1 MDLIRVVF
9 LVFCLVGLSKTGYS
23 ADRADEQVMRPVI
36 LQRLLSQ
43 IGWSPGFF
51 EQQSSFQLCVYKDFA
66 INRSF
71 TKYLKG
77 LTVNKL
83 PIKVRTINERKAV
96 DSCHAVFLSKPSATE
111 AAWFLNP
118 SNKLKSLII
127 AEGKGLARKG
137 AHIGLYIGK
146 DEFFDFEL
154 NLDAFVSSAHVPSS
168 SLIEL
173 GKVATSPLVQKANL
187 MRSLIGY
194 TDWPETNSNKEQF
207 NLCSFQTGIFTDFAD
222 FILNK
227 KSVKGLSARILPINS
242 IDQLG
247 QCNGLILQEEDL
259 SVLNQII
266 YQRKSLGILLIG
278 NAKGLG
284 EKGVH
289 YNLMPEENKQNR
301 RFELN
306 LLSMEQSGLKPHH
319 QLLSSAQVIKK
330 DFPTFTKLL
339 FDAVNYTDWPNS
351 EEVEQAQN
359 VTLCLY
365 RRELDFQN
373 VEFFLSAIN
382 QGDKK
387 IELKLVSEQAET
399 IACNALLLPEM
410 EVNDLSEFSSEN
422 KTVLLITSQQ
432 NASASGV
439 QYNLKVAP
447 KQITLEL
454 FESNI
459 RKAGFKPQKILQELG
474 VIIRGQL

>member
-1 MDLIRVVF
+1 MIRVVF
-9 LVFCLVGLSKTGYS
+9 LVFCLVGLSNLGYS

-43 IGWSPGFF
+43 INWYQGFL
-51 EQQSSFQLCVYKDFA
+51 EQNNTFQLCVYKDFA
-66 INRSF
+66 INRGFS
-71 TKYLKG
+71 KYLKG
-77 LTVNKL
+77 LTVSQL

-111 AAWFLNP
+111 AAWFFNP
-118 SNKLKSLII
+118 SNVQKTLII

-137 AHIGLYIGK
+137 AHISLYIGK

-154 NLDAFVSSAHVPSS
+154 NLDSFVGSGHIPGA

-173 GKVATSPLVQKANL
+173 GKVASSPLVQKANL

-194 TDWPETNSNKEQF
+194 TDWPEAGPQKEQF
-207 NLCSFQTGIFTDFAD
+207 NLCTFQTGIFTDFAD

-227 KSVKGLSARILPINS
+227 KSVKGMSARILQIRS
-242 IDQLG
+242 IEQLN
-247 QCNGLILQEEDL
+247 QCNGLILQNEDL
-259 SVLNQII
+259 QILNQII

-289 YNLMPEENKQNR
+289 YNLIPEENKQNR

-306 LLSMEQSGLKPHH
+306 LLAMELSGLKPHH

-330 DFPTFTKLL
+330 DFPAFTKLL
-339 FDAVNYTDWPNS
+339 FDAVNYTDWPNGNDVS
-351 EEVEQAQN
+351 QEEK

-365 RRELDFQN
+365 RREIDFQN
-373 VEFFLSAIN
+373 VEFFLSAIK
-382 QGDKK
+382 QGGKK
-387 IELKLVSEQAET
+387 IELELISDQGET
-399 IACNALLLPEM
+399 GGCNALLLPEI
-410 EVNDLSEFSSEN
+410 ELNGLSEFVAKN
-422 KTVLLITSQQ
+422 KAVLFITSQQ
-432 NASASGV
+432 NASAVGV

-459 RKAGFKPQKILQELG
+459 RKAGFKPQKILQDLG
-474 VIIRGQL
+474 VIIGGQL